1 MSNYPFFTP
10 ESDFKY
16 KIEFGGATV
25 LSYVGKATE
34 LAVPPT
40 LGGYPVKKVGDYA
53 FSGQNITAVALP
65 ESVTELGRMVFHN
78 CAELR
83 GVTIPSGVSAI
94 GDGAFMGCERL
105 EEVTLPRELRV
116 IEGNLFN
123 GCVSLSRITVP
134 EKVTSIIRYS
144 FLGCVS
150 LKEVYNQSPFITLT
164 KGAIDHG
171 NIAKHAERV
180 VNYHE

>member
-1 MSNYPFFTP
+1 METTNAT
-10 ESDFKY
+10 DFKY

-25 LSYVGKATE
+25 LSYIGTADTV
-34 LAVPPT
+34 AVPPS

-53 FSGQNITAVALP
+53 FSGQNITAVTLP
-65 ESVTELGRMVFHN
+65 ESVTELGRMVFHG
-78 CAELR
+78 CKILKSVAL
-83 GVTIPSGVSAI
+83 PDGVSAI

-105 EEVTLPRELRV
+105 EEVNLPRELRV

-123 GCVSLSRITVP
+123 GCASLCRITVP

-144 FLGCVS
+144 FLGCVN
-150 LKEVYNQSPFITLT
+150 LKEVHNKSPFIHLV

-171 NIAKHAERV
+171 NIAKHAETV

>member
-1 MSNYPFFTP
+1 MFDSPFFTP

-34 LAVPPT
+34 LAVPSE

-53 FSGQNITAVALP
+53 FSGQAVRFVALP
-65 ESVTELGRMVFHN
+65 DTVTQICRMVFHN

-83 GVTIPSGVSAI
+83 GVTIPSGVTTI
-94 GDGAFMGCERL
+94 GDGSFMNCVSL
-105 EEVTLPRELRV
+105 TDITLPRELGQ
-116 IEGNLFN
+116 IESNLFY
-123 GCVSLSRITVP
+123 GCQSLRSIIVP
-134 EKVTSIIRYS
+134 PKVTYIARYS
-144 FLGCVS
+144 FTGCVN
-150 LKEVYNQSPFITLT
+150 LAEVHNHSPFVTLT

-171 NIAKHAERV
+171 CIAKYASTVTNVE
-180 VNYHE
+180 

>member
-1 MSNYPFFTP
+1 METTNAT
-10 ESDFKY
+10 DFKY

-25 LSYVGKATE
+25 LSYVGKADTV
-34 LAVPPT
+34 AVPPS

-53 FSGQNITAVALP
+53 FSGQAVRFVALP
-65 ESVTELGRMVFHN
+65 DTVTQMCRMVFHN

-83 GVTIPSGVSAI
+83 GVTIPSGVTTI
-94 GDGAFMGCERL
+94 GDGSFMNCVSL
-105 EEVTLPRELRV
+105 TDITLPRELGQ
-116 IEGNLFN
+116 IENNLFYGCQSLRSIIVPPKVTYIARYSFT
-123 GCVSLSRITVP
+123 GCVSLT
-134 EKVTSIIRYS
+134 
-144 FLGCVS
+144 
-150 LKEVYNQSPFITLT
+150 EVHNESPFIHLV